1 MPIQIEQIC
10 VLNQS
15 DEEDLLKIYADY
27 PTPSSDDTKQW
38 LQHLATNQQLWAG
51 RFNDRLLVA
60 AQVDSGSTEWQLNH
74 LCVRAITRRR
84 GTASQF
90 LSLLYQAASK
100 QKATLSVRTNNEDDG
115 MTALLKK
122 NGFEEQAKLLW
133 QK

>member
-1 MPIQIEQIC
+1 MPIEIEQIC
-10 VLNQS
+10 TLNQA

-27 PTPSSDDTKQW
+27 PAPPSDNTKKW

-60 AQVDSGSTEWQLNH
+60 AQVDSNGVDWQLNH
-74 LCVRAITRRR
+74 LCVRAVTRRR

-90 LSLLYQAASK
+90 LSLLYQAAIHK
-100 QKATLSVRTNNEDDG
+100 NATLSVRTDG
-115 MTALLKK
+115 DKSMTALLQK
-122 NGFEEQAKLLW
+122 NGFNEQANLLW